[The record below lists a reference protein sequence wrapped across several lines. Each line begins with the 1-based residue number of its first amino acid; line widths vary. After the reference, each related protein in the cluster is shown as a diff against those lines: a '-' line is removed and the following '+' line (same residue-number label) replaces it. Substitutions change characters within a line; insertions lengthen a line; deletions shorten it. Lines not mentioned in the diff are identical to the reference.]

1 MKNAIKYIVVFIILL
16 FIYQILFNM
25 LKSEHSLSYVVMD
38 KNKSYLVNENYI
50 RNQDYELYYIDIAD
64 EDNHYIFT
72 VNNKFNKVKNIVKSV
87 KLFNNNNIGCMV
99 IQLINDEYSEPMC
112 IKNNV
117 LNSYLNVKSELGM
130 EKELEKYESTF
141 NEKTDKIIGKY
152 KINANIKNLE
162 KDETLIVYNLKNLVI
177 FKDDKVES
185 VVFGTK
191 DYYQN
196 NYGILIGKYYVIPS
210 ILEKPDINSFIV
222 HDVDKRITDNIK
234 IETPISKSMY
244 YNGVYN
250 NELYITDKSNNKQ
263 YKLNPAKK
271 TFDLVADEETEAL
284 VIKKGEEERVPI
296 LNITEKEV
304 HFTEAKNT
312 TYKNIKYDK
321 LYPNEIF
328 AYYQKDG
335 KFYKV
340 YEKFQDYPIFLFE
353 APNAKNVVVKKE
365 NIYFIE
371 GTKLYKYNKYGLNVV
386 IDNEE
391 FEFNYKNRF
400 DVYYK

>member
-1 MKNAIKYIVVFIILL
+1 
-16 FIYQILFNM
+16 
-25 LKSEHSLSYVVMD
+25 
-38 KNKSYLVNENYI
+38 
-50 RNQDYELYYIDIAD
+50 
-64 EDNHYIFT
+64 
-72 VNNKFNKVKNIVKSV
+72 
-87 KLFNNNNIGCMV
+87 MV
-99 IQLINDEYSEPMC
+99 
-112 IKNNV
+112 
-117 LNSYLNVKSELGM
+117 
-130 EKELEKYESTF
+130 
-141 NEKTDKIIGKY
+141 EKTDKIIGKY

>member
-340 YEKFQDYPIFLFE
+340 YEKFKDYPIFLFE

>member
-50 RNQDYELYYIDIAD
+50 RNQDYEIYYIDIAD

>member
-340 YEKFQDYPIFLFE
+340 YERFQDYPIFLFE

>member
-1 MKNAIKYIVVFIILL
+1 
-16 FIYQILFNM
+16 M
-25 LKSEHSLSYVVMD
+25 LKSEHSLSYVIMNKD
-38 KNKSYLVNENYI
+38 KSYLVNENYI
-50 RNQDYELYYIDIAD
+50 RNQDYELYYIDIAN
-64 EDNHYIFT
+64 EKNHYIFT

-87 KLFNNNNIGCMV
+87 KIFNNNNIECMV

-112 IKNNV
+112 IKNKV
-117 LNSYLNVKSELGM
+117 LNSYLNVKEELGM
-130 EKELEKYESTF
+130 EKELEKYETTF
-141 NEKTDKIIGKY
+141 NEKTDKIIGKH
-152 KINANIKNLE
+152 KINANVKNLE
-162 KDETLIVYNLKNLVI
+162 KDETLIVYNLKNLVV
-177 FKDDKVES
+177 FKEDSVES

-196 NYGILIGKYYVIPS
+196 DYGILIGKYYVIPS
-210 ILEKPDINSFIV
+210 ILEKPDINSFII

-234 IETPISKSMY
+234 LETAISKSMY

-271 TFDLVADEETEAL
+271 SFDLVADEETEAL
-284 VIKKGEEERVPI
+284 VIKKGEEQRVPI

-312 TYKNIKYDK
+312 VYKDIKYDK
-321 LYPNEIF
+321 LYPNDVF

-353 APNAKNVVVKKE
+353 TTNAKNVVVKKE

-400 DVYYK
+400 DVYFK